1 MREGSEIWCSSAHL
15 SPLFFSAMF
24 VVRDF
29 FEQQKALRRGATV
42 SFSKTDHDSAWRAK
56 FAVDLHD
63 VIHVTDF
70 EQVWTIAKENT

>member
-1 MREGSEIWCSSAHL
+1 MREGSEIWRSAAHV

-29 FEQQKALRRGATV
+29 FEQQKSLRRGATA
-42 SFSKTDHDSAWRAK
+42 SSSKTDHDSAWRAK

-63 VIHVTDF
+63 VMNEIDF
-70 EQVWTIAKENT
+70 EQVRTIAKENT